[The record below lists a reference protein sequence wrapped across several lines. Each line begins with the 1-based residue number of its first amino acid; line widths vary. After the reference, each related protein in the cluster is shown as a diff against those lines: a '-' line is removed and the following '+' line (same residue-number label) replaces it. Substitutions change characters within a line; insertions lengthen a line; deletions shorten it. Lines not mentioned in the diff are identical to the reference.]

1 MRFLLPFLFSLLF
14 VHAEEEPEKR
24 LIGKSDEISLTDK
37 VVVIPIG
44 QKDLINKQAFRFWNR
59 TIDRAVEEKARGI
72 VIELDTPGGLAFD
85 TREIV
90 TDKFAKLEMPLISWV
105 KEEALSAGALIAFS
119 TDRIYMAE
127 GTTIGSAGLINGTG
141 QEIEKVTRAKL
152 ESAFEASFRPVVKK
166 KGHRLDVLQAM
177 MFVDEDNERTFG
189 SVTVRKGGLL
199 NLTASEAVEMDQG
212 KPLLAAG
219 IANSLDEVLK
229 AEKLEGAEIIRPE
242 PTGFES
248 FAWWVA
254 AFSPLLIT
262 LGLGAAYLEFK
273 APGFGVFGF
282 ISLGIFAV
290 FFFGNSVAGNLA
302 GYELMAVFL
311 LGVALVLLEIFVF
324 PGMVA
329 GTIGGILMLGS
340 LWFAMADKIDFERLR
355 EGSEDAPS
363 LTSVFFQPGL
373 YLTYGM
379 LGGVVLL
386 LLFMRFLPSIPLF
399 RGLVTET
406 ELASGSGDDGHA
418 PDSFVGATAVVVAD
432 LRPTGTIL
440 IDGMRKDAISDSGL
454 IEKGTEVRILK
465 EGMTY
470 QVERLDAADEGTV

>member
-1 MRFLLPFLFSLLF
+1 MITRVLLLFLFSLLSL
-14 VHAEEEPEKR
+14 HAEEVPEKR
-24 LIGKSDEISLTDK
+24 LMGKSDEVSLADK

-59 TIDRAVEEKARGI
+59 TIDRAVEDKAKAI
-72 VIELDTPGGLAFD
+72 VLEIDTPGGLAFD
-85 TREIV
+85 TRDIV
-90 TDKFAKLEMPLISWV
+90 TDEFSKLELPLISWV
-105 KEEALSAGALIAFS
+105 KREALSAGALIAFS

-199 NLTASEAVEMDQG
+199 NLTASEAVEIVDG

-219 IANSLDEVLK
+219 IANSLEEVLK
-229 AEKLEGAEIIRPE
+229 VEELDDFEVIRPE

-254 AFSPLLIT
+254 AFSPLLIA
-262 LGLGAAYLEFK
+262 LGLGAAYLELK

-282 ISLGIFAV
+282 VSLGIFAV

-311 LGVALVLLEIFVF
+311 LGVALVLLEIFVL

-329 GTIGGILMLGS
+329 GVVGALLMMGS
-340 LWFAMADKIDFERLR
+340 LWFAMADKVDFERLTD
-355 EGSEDAPS
+355 GVEDAPTVTDV
-363 LTSVFFQPGL
+363 LFKPGA
-373 YLTYGM
+373 YLVYGM
-379 LGGVVLL
+379 LGGLGIL
-386 LLFMRFLPSIPLF
+386 LLFMRYLPSIPLF
-399 RGLVTET
+399 RGLVAEE
-406 ELASGSGDDGHA
+406 ELPSGSGDDGHV
-418 PDSFVGATAVVVAD
+418 PESYVGATAVVVSD
-432 LRPTGTIL
+432 LRPTGTIM
-440 IDGMRKDAISDSGL
+440 IDGVRKDAISDVGL
-454 IEKGTEVRILK
+454 IEKGAEVKIVK

-470 QVERLDAADEGTV
+470 HVEPIDSARS

>member
-1 MRFLLPFLFSLLF
+1 MRSLFVILLSLLWLR
-14 VHAEEEPEKR
+14 AEEAPEKR
-24 LIGKSDEISLTDK
+24 LIGKSDEVSLTDK

-59 TIDRAVEEKARGI
+59 MIDRAVEEKAKGI
-72 VIELDTPGGLAFD
+72 VLELDTPGGLAFD

-90 TDKFAKLEMPLISWV
+90 TDKFAELEMPLISWV

-119 TDRIYMAE
+119 TDRIYMAK
-127 GTTIGSAGLINGTG
+127 GTTIGSAGIINGTG
-141 QEIEKVTRAKL
+141 QEIETVTRAKL

-177 MFVDEDNERTFG
+177 MFVDEENERTFG

-199 NLTASEAVEMDQG
+199 NLTASEAVEIVDG

-219 IANSLDEVLK
+219 LAESIEEVLE
-229 AEKLEGAEIIRPE
+229 AEKLDGFEVIRPE

-282 ISLGIFAV
+282 LSLGIFAV

-329 GTIGGILMLGS
+329 GSIGAVLMLGS
-340 LWFAMADKIDFERLR
+340 LWFAMADKIDFERVT
-355 EGSEDAPS
+355 EGAENAPS
-363 LTSVFFQPGL
+363 LRSVLFEPGL
-373 YLTYGM
+373 YLVYGL
-379 LGGVVLL
+379 LGVVVLL
-386 LLFMRFLPSIPLF
+386 LLFIRFLPDIPLF
-399 RGLVTET
+399 RGLVAKE
-406 ELASGSGDDGHA
+406 ELASGSGDDGHV
-418 PDSFVGATAVVVAD
+418 PDSYVGTIATVVAD
-432 LRPTGTIL
+432 LRPTGTIMV
-440 IDGMRKDAISDSGL
+440 DGVRKDAISDSGL
-454 IEKGTEVRILK
+454 IEQGAEVRIVK
-465 EGMTY
+465 EGMTFH
-470 QVERLDAADEGTV
+470 VERVEPSA